1 MTSKTLIF
9 MRENYHNQLQHFIR
23 NNIEKYSEIMDEDLF
38 SHEELLIILD
48 WDVRDDLKLSLLEF
62 ANTRISI
69 VGKKYSAAVCLCILK
84 NHLLSS
90 DLDHL
95 FKEYEHYEDPVL
107 SEVFDLAIRNITK
120 IIYEPDSVSKR
131 LKGELLETERLDKDS
146 KVDLFVSMLPK
157 LSESEISDILS
168 VLGLLEYQKI
178 FEPSRRPRFV
188 MEDESEKILDAFKD
202 RGIISGFEEDP
213 EKEGYYKIIRNK
225 KASEYWTSRNS
236 Q

>member
-1 MTSKTLIF
+1 M
-9 MRENYHNQLQHFIR
+9 
-23 NNIEKYSEIMDEDLF
+23 
-38 SHEELLIILD
+38 
-48 WDVRDDLKLSLLEF
+48 
-62 ANTRISI
+62 
-69 VGKKYSAAVCLCILK
+69 
-84 NHLLSS
+84 
-90 DLDHL
+90 
-95 FKEYEHYEDPVL
+95 
-107 SEVFDLAIRNITK
+107 AIRNITK
-120 IIYEPDSVSKR
+120 IIDEPDLVSKR

-225 KASEYWTSRNS
+225 KASEYK
-236 Q
+236 